1 MIPILVLYTLVLVF
15 IDQHITFK
23 RIEEYGVNIELNPV
37 VRECAVH
44 LGAFGGSILG
54 VIGFNL
60 VLLGFLSLLK
70 LKSALLFLA
79 GFKSCFALMQ
89 LKSFKS

>member
-1 MIPILVLYTLVLVF
+1 MILIVLYTLVLVL

-23 RIEEYGVNIELNPV
+23 RIEEYGVDIELNPV
-37 VRECAVH
+37 VRECAIH
-44 LGAFGGSILG
+44 LGAFGGSVLG
-54 VIGFNL
+54 VVGFNL
-60 VLLGFLSLLK
+60 ALLGFLALLK
-70 LKSALLFLA
+70 LKSALFFLA